1 MIVKLPIKD
10 KEKICFHKSNYIKST
25 KNYKFNSLL
34 FSFFSVITLL
44 VFLSVSAGI
53 MNSYLFS
60 ELFGTYA
67 LRGLIFIFCIF
78 IFATFFTFEKKN
90 KNFEQKSR
98 SSNLLARE
106 WKIFFNEKENICE
119 IAIDDTN
126 DNWQY
131 QKIDVDDVNSYDE
144 LSDTE
149 WEEIKLRLP

>member
-10 KEKICFHKSNYIKST
+10 KEKICFHKSNYIKSA

-67 LRGLIFIFCIF
+67 LRALIFIFCIF
-78 IFATFFTFEKKN
+78 IFATFLTFEKKN

-119 IAIDDTN
+119 IAIDATN

>member
-1 MIVKLPIKD
+1 MTVKLPIKD

-25 KNYKFNSLL
+25 KNYKFNSFL

-67 LRGLIFIFCIF
+67 LRALIFIFCIF
-78 IFATFFTFEKKN
+78 IFATFLTFEKKN

-119 IAIDDTN
+119 IAIDATN